1 MGCFTGLH
9 GVAEALAVSLA
20 RVTGH
25 LPPTL
30 GQDAQVARIQSKP
43 YPRRI
48 HLPRPLDFVLG
59 LIVEAELFLRSYER
73 GGKIPPL
80 ERKPGAESYT
90 HPLPQRRMSWDLS
103 SKVLYLGSN
112 TAPLNPRAT
121 LRRDKHFRR
130 ASQVH
135 GYRLPPPRKR
145 KEREPLARHSM
156 QKCAS

>member
-1 MGCFTGLH
+1 MGVGCFTGLH
-9 GVAEALAVSLA
+9 GVTEALAMSLA

-48 HLPRPLDFVLG
+48 HPPRPLDFVLG
-59 LIVEAELFLRSYER
+59 LIVEAELFLRSYKR

-90 HPLPQRRMSWDLS
+90 HPS
-103 SKVLYLGSN
+103 
-112 TAPLNPRAT
+112 
-121 LRRDKHFRR
+121 LRE
-130 ASQVH
+130 
-135 GYRLPPPRKR
+135 G
-145 KEREPLARHSM
+145 
-156 QKCAS
+156 